1 MQDKP
6 CFLYIPDYKTYDRGL
21 YFQPEE
27 MPFPYSFDNNQL
39 SKSIQVFDKES
50 YKEKVNAYK
59 TLIGTKEKGGA
70 CVKLTNSLEL
80 MVVE

>member
-21 YFQPEE
+21 YFQPED
-27 MPFPYSFDNNQL
+27 MPFPYSFDNEQL
-39 SKSIQVFDKES
+39 IECVHMFDQES

-59 TLIGTKEKGGA
+59 ILIGMQEKGCA
-70 CVKLTNSLEL
+70 CEKLARAL
-80 MVVE
+80 M